1 MTKNKVFAAFAA
13 LAVAA
18 AALALDR
25 NTPARTGE
33 TVVVAAGENLGA
45 GWLCGIWT
53 NGQAYAATTGK
64 VLRIVGRSELRAA
77 AGESVVLRRGVFR
90 WDAAPGETNTTAA
103 DIGRTVYVAGTN
115 SAYTVSTTAA
125 PTGSVTNAAGT
136 IIDVD
141 AEGIW
146 VRSGF

>member
-1 MTKNKVFAAFAA
+1 MTKNKVFAAFAV

-33 TVVVAAGENLGA
+33 TVAVAAGENLGA

-53 NGQAYAATTGK
+53 NGRAYAATTGK
-64 VLRIVGRSELRAA
+64 GLRIVGRSELRAA

-90 WDAAPGETNTTAA
+90 WDAAPSETNTAA
-103 DIGRTVYVAGTN
+103 DIGKVAYVAGTN
-115 SAYTVSTTAA
+115 SAYTVSTTAPA
-125 PTGSVTNAAGT
+125 GSVTNTAGT
-136 IIDVD
+136 VVDVD
-141 AEGIW
+141 ADGVW

>member
-1 MTKNKVFAAFAA
+1 MTKNKVFAAFAV

-33 TVVVAAGENLGA
+33 TVAVAAGENLGA

-53 NGQAYAATTGK
+53 DGQAYAATTGK
-64 VLRIVGRSELRAA
+64 GLRIVGRSELRAA

-90 WDAAPGETNTTAA
+90 WDAAPGETNTAA
-103 DIGRTVYVAGTN
+103 DIGRTVYVAKTN
-115 SAYTVSTTAA
+115 SAYTVSVSQQTGVTTN
-125 PTGSVTNAAGT
+125 NAAGT
-136 IIDVD
+136 IVDVD
-141 AEGIW
+141 AEGVW

>member
-1 MTKNKVFAAFAA
+1 MMKNKVFAAFAV

-18 AALALDR
+18 AALAVDR

-33 TVVVAAGENLGA
+33 TVAVTAGETIGA

-53 NGQAYAATTGK
+53 DGQAYAATTGK
-64 VLRIVGRSELRAA
+64 GLRIVGRSELRAA

-90 WDAAPGETNTTAA
+90 WDAAPGETNTAA
-103 DIGRTVYVAGTN
+103 DIGRTVYVAKTN
-115 SAYTVSTTAA
+115 SAYTVSVSQQTGVTTN
-125 PTGSVTNAAGT
+125 NAAGT

-141 AEGIW
+141 AEGVW

>member
-1 MTKNKVFAAFAA
+1 MTKNKVFAAFAV

-33 TVVVAAGENLGA
+33 TVAVAAGENLGA
-45 GWLCGIWT
+45 GWLCGIGAD
-53 NGQAYAATTGK
+53 GQAYAATTGK
-64 VLRIVGRSELRAA
+64 GLRIVGRSESRAA
-77 AGESVVLRRGVFR
+77 AGEPVVLRRGVFR
-90 WDAAPGETNTTAA
+90 WDAAPGETNTAA
-103 DIGRTVYVAGTN
+103 DIGRTVYVAKTN
-115 SAYTVSTTAA
+115 SAYTVSVSQQTGVTTN
-125 PTGSVTNAAGT
+125 NAAGT

-141 AEGIW
+141 AEGVW